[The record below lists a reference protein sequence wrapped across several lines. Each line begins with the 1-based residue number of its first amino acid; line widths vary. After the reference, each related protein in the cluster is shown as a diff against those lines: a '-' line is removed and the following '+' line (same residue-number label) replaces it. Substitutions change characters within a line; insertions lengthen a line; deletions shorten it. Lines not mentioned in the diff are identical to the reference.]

1 MGGHQEPA
9 ASCRRKVVFLI
20 YLKLLLMAVF
30 WGGTFIAGRN
40 ISQQIGP
47 FSAAFLRFSVASV
60 CLLLIASRGGQRLPL
75 PKRRHLLP
83 LALLGL
89 TGVFSYN
96 YFFFKGLKL
105 IEAGRASIII
115 ATNPVFIALFAS
127 LIFRERMTVVRLLG
141 ICLSVVG
148 AIGVIT
154 KGHPGTIFSGNL
166 GWGELFIFCCV
177 ASWVTYSLLGKA
189 IMADLSPL
197 LAVTYSSV
205 IGTVFLLF
213 PAIGEG
219 LLANWP
225 YALSVWGNAAYLGVF
240 GTVVGFVWFYQGIQQ
255 IGPTKAGLF
264 INFVP
269 PSAVVMAYL
278 ILDEPITWSLMV
290 GVVLVSAG
298 VYLTNRP
305 VSVQKGHL

>member
-1 MGGHQEPA
+1 M
-9 ASCRRKVVFLI
+9 VYF
-20 YLKLLLMAVF
+20 KLLLTAIF
-30 WGGTFIAGRN
+30 WGGTFIAGRS
-40 ISQQIGP
+40 IAHQIGP
-47 FSAAFLRFSVASV
+47 FSAAFLRFAVASA
-60 CLLLIASRGGQRLPL
+60 CLIGIVLKSEQRLTFPKAHQIVPL
-75 PKRRHLLP
+75 V
-83 LALLGL
+83 LLGL

-105 IEAGRASIII
+105 IEAGRAAIII

-127 LIFRERMTVVRLLG
+127 LIFKERLTVLRLFG
-141 ICLSVVG
+141 ICLSVTG
-148 AIGVIT
+148 AIVVIT
-154 KGHPGTIFSGNL
+154 KGHPGAIFTGGL

-189 IMADLSPL
+189 VMADWSPL
-197 LAVTYSSV
+197 LAVTYSAV
-205 IGTVFLLF
+205 IGALFLLP
-213 PAIGEG
+213 PAVWEG
-219 LLANWP
+219 LLIDWP
-225 YALSVWGNAAYLGVF
+225 YSLLVWADVVYLAVF
-240 GTVVGFVWFYQGIQQ
+240 GTVAGFVWFYQGIQQ

-269 PSAVVMAYL
+269 ISAVLMAYL
-278 ILDEPITWSLMV
+278 ILDEPVTGSLMF

>member
-1 MGGHQEPA
+1 MGEHQQRA
-9 ASCRRKVVFLI
+9 ASCRRKVEILI

-30 WGGTFIAGRN
+30 WGGTFIAGRG
-40 ISQQIGP
+40 ISQQVGP
-47 FSAAFLRFSVASV
+47 FSAAFLRFSVATV
-60 CLLLIASRGGQRLPL
+60 CLLLIASRSGQRLTL
-75 PKRRHLLP
+75 PQRRHLLP

-127 LIFRERMTVVRLLG
+127 LIFRERLNAARLLG
-141 ICLSVVG
+141 ICLSVSG
-148 AIGVIT
+148 AIVVIT
-154 KGHPGTIFSGNL
+154 KGHPSTILSGNL

-177 ASWVTYSLLGKA
+177 ASWVTYALLGKA
-189 IMADLSPL
+189 VMADLSPL
-197 LAVTYSSV
+197 TAVTYSSV
-205 IGTVFLLF
+205 IGTCFLLF
-213 PAIGEG
+213 PAIREG
-219 LLANWP
+219 LLSNWP
-225 YALSVWGNAAYLGVF
+225 YSLSVWGNAAYLGFF
-240 GTVVGFVWFYQGIQQ
+240 GTVIGFVWFYQGIQK

-269 PSAVVMAYL
+269 ISAVIMAYL

-290 GVVLVSAG
+290 GVVLVSLG
-298 VYLTNRP
+298 VYLTNR
-305 VSVQKGHL
+305 K